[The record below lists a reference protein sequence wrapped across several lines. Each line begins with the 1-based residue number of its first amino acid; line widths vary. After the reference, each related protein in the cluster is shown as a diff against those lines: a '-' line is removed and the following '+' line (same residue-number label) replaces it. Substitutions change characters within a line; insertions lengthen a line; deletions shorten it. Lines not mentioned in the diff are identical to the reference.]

1 MKRLILLSLMALLAF
16 PAVALAGGRDDD
28 DDDDRGHGH
37 HGHWHKKKD
46 VKVQLLGLNDFH
58 GHLEPGTPGT
68 IAPAPGA
75 DRVPAGGV
83 EYLATH
89 LRQKERTNRKNTLIV
104 SAGDLIGAS
113 PLLSALFHDEPTI
126 EAMNKIGLDLNAV
139 GNHEFDEGAAELQRM
154 QRGGCHPVDGC
165 LDGTGFGGADFR
177 FLAANVVNERGRT
190 IFPAYSIKKFDG
202 IKVGFIGMTLEG
214 TPNIVSPSG
223 VAGLEFLDEADT
235 ANRYADELR
244 RRHGVRAVVVLLHE
258 GGVQSGSGTGPNTC
272 NGISG
277 PIVDIVNRTT
287 SQVDLFVTGHT
298 HQAYN
303 CVIDG
308 RPVTS
313 ASSFGRL
320 LTDID
325 LTLSRWSRDVVEVTA
340 NNQVVTQNVFKAMD
354 MTQLIDRYSV
364 IAAPLRDRVIGR
376 ISADI
381 TRTPDD
387 SSENAAGN
395 LIADAQHAATSSA
408 TTGAAV
414 AAFMNPGGVRADFTF
429 APSGSEAPG
438 EVTYGEA
445 FTVQP
450 FGNSL
455 VTMTLTGTQILE
467 MLKQQ
472 WCGAGS
478 PRVLLPSASVGYT
491 VDQSVATDI
500 TGDACAGAA
509 NPVTNLTIGGTAV
522 DPAASYRIT
531 VNSFLADGGD
541 SFPVLREGTDRL
553 GGEVDTDALEDYIA
567 PSLTGA
573 PVAPPALDRIDVTP

>member
-1 MKRLILLSLMALLAF
+1 MGPRIRTWETL
-16 PAVALAGGRDDD
+16 R
-28 DDDDRGHGH
+28 RR
-37 HGHWHKKKD
+37 
-46 VKVQLLGLNDFH
+46 
-58 GHLEPGTPGT
+58 E
-68 IAPAPGA
+68 
-75 DRVPAGGV
+75 
-83 EYLATH
+83 AT
-89 LRQKERTNRKNTLIV
+89 
-104 SAGDLIGAS
+104 
-113 PLLSALFHDEPTI
+113 TI

-165 LDGTGFGGADFR
+165 LDGNGFGGADFR

-190 IFPAYSIKKFDG
+190 IFPAYSIKKFQG

-258 GGVQSGSGTGPNTC
+258 GGVQTGSGTGPNTC

-320 LTDID
+320 LTDND
-325 LTLSRWSRDVVEVTA
+325 
-340 NNQVVTQNVFKAMD
+340 
-354 MTQLIDRYSV
+354 
-364 IAAPLRDRVIGR
+364 
-376 ISADI
+376 SA
-381 TRTPDD
+381 
-387 SSENAAGN
+387 EKAAGN

-408 TTGAAV
+408 TTGSAV
-414 AAFMNPGGVRADFTF
+414 AAFMNPGGVRADFVF

-455 VTMTLTGTQILE
+455 VTMTLTGAQILE

-472 WCGAGS
+472 WCGAAS

-491 VDQSVATDI
+491 VDQSVASDI
-500 TGDACAGAA
+500 TGDPCAGAA
-509 NPVTNLTIGGTAV
+509 NPVSNLTIGGTAV
-522 DPAASYRIT
+522 NPATSYRIT

-541 SFPVLREGTDRL
+541 SFPVLREGTERL

-573 PVAPPALDRIDVTP
+573 PVAPPGARPDRRHAVVAVVSLELEPVWPRSSGRARARGWP

>member
-1 MKRLILLSLMALLAF
+1 MRMKRLLLLSLLALMAF
-16 PAVALAGGRDDD
+16 PAVALADGRGDD
-28 DDDDRGHGH
+28 DDDDRGRD
-37 HGHWHKKKD
+37 KRD
-46 VKVQLLGLNDFH
+46 VEVQLLGLNDFH
-58 GHLEPGTPGT
+58 GHLESTTPGT
-68 IAPAPGA
+68 IAPDPSSP
-75 DRVPAGGV
+75 RVPAGGA

-89 LRQKERTNRKNTLIV
+89 LREKERTNRRNTLIV

-154 QRGGCHPVDGC
+154 QRGGCHPIDGC
-165 LDGTGFGGADFR
+165 LDGTGFGGAHFR
-177 FLAANVVNERGRT
+177 FLAANVVNKRGRT

-214 TPNIVSPSG
+214 TPDIVSPSG
-223 VAGLEFLDEADT
+223 VAGLDFLDEADT
-235 ANRYADELR
+235 ANRYANELR

-258 GGVQSGSGTGPNTC
+258 GGVQSQPGGINDC

-287 SQVDLFVTGHT
+287 SKVDLFVTGHT
-298 HQAYN
+298 HTAYN

-325 LTLSRWSRDVVEVTA
+325 LVLDRRSKDVVEVSA
-340 NNQVVTQNVFKAMD
+340 NNQIVTQNVFKAMD
-354 MTQLIDRYSV
+354 MTQLIERYTK
-364 IAAPLRDRVIGR
+364 IAGPLRDRVIGR
-376 ISADI
+376 ISANI

-387 SSENAAGN
+387 SRENAAGN
-395 LIADAQHAATSSA
+395 LIADAQLAATASP
-408 TTGAAV
+408 TTGSAV

-429 APSGSEAPG
+429 ARSGAETVDG
-438 EVTYGEA
+438 LVTYGEA

-455 VTMTLTGTQILE
+455 VTMTLTGAQILE
-467 MLKQQ
+467 MLKSQ
-472 WCGAGS
+472 WCGAAS

-491 VDQSVATDI
+491 FDLSDAAAI
-500 TGDACAGAA
+500 TGAACAGAV
-509 NPVTNLTIGGTAV
+509 NPVSNLTIGGTPV

-541 SFPVLREGTDRL
+541 SFPVLRSGTDRL
-553 GGEVDTDALEDYIA
+553 GGAVDTDALEDYIE
-567 PSLTGA
+567 PSLEGA
-573 PVAPPALDRIDVTP
+573 PIAPPALDRIDVIP